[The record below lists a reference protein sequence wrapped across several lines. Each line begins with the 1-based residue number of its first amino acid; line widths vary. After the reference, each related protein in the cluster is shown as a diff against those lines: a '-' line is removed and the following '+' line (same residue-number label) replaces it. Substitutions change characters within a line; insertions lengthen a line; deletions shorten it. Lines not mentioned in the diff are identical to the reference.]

1 MQLKQ
6 FLPIFICLLVSFS
19 LSAQK
24 GSLNGS
30 WKTIDDETGD
40 AKSYVEI
47 YSAGSQI
54 QAKVT
59 KLLLKPADT
68 VCKNCSGNKKNK
80 PVVGMVI
87 VDGLKAYKD
96 YWRGGTILDPESG
109 NEYKVSMWFEDG
121 KTDELK
127 VRGKHWT
134 GLYRTQTWYRVK

>member
-1 MQLKQ
+1 MQLRNM
-6 FLPIFICLLVSFS
+6 LPLCLCLLFSFS
-19 LSAQK
+19 LSAQDLF
-24 GSLNGS
+24 GT
-30 WKTIDDETGD
+30 WKTIDDNTGD

-47 YSAGSQI
+47 YEAGDQV

-68 VCKNCSGNKKNK
+68 VCKNCSGNKKDQ

-87 VDGLKAYKD
+87 VDGLKSYKD

-109 NEYKVSMWFEDG
+109 SEYKVSMWFDG
-121 KTDELK
+121 KEDELK